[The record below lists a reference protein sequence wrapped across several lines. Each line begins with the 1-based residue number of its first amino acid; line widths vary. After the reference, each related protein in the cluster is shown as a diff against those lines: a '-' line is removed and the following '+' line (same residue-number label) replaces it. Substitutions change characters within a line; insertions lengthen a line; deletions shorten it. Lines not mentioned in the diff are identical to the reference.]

1 MSSEL
6 PIIIK
11 SIQKKLVLLND
22 KQNRLEVENKQLLN
36 QIAAIELRNIELQ
49 KKMEEKEENFK
60 TLRLARKM
68 AGDNTDTQGVKR
80 QINEFVKEIDKCVTL
95 LNR

>member
-6 PIIIK
+6 PVVLK
-11 SIQKKLVLLND
+11 AIQKKLNLLGE
-22 KQNRLEVENKQLLN
+22 KQRRLEGENKQLLN
-36 QIAAIELRNIELQ
+36 QIAALELRNID
-49 KKMEEKEENFK
+49 MVRMMSEKEQSFK
-60 TLRLARKM
+60 TLKMARKM

-80 QINEFVKEIDKCVTL
+80 QINELVKEIDKCVSL

>member
-6 PIIIK
+6 PDIIR
-11 SIQKKLVLLND
+11 SIEKKMVLLGD
-22 KQNRLEVENKQLLN
+22 KQRRIALENRELKNEL
-36 QIAAIELRNIELQ
+36 AAVKLRNNELLKQ
-49 KKMEEKEENFK
+49 ISEKEESFK

-80 QINEFVKEIDKCVTL
+80 QINELVKEIDKCVAL

>member
-1 MSSEL
+1 MSSDL

-49 KKMEEKEENFK
+49 KKMDEKEENFK

-80 QINEFVKEIDKCVTL
+80 QINELVKEIDKCVAL

>member
-1 MSSEL
+1 MSSDL
-6 PIIIK
+6 PIILK
-11 SIQKKLVLLND
+11 SIQKKLVLLNE
-22 KQNRLEVENKQLLN
+22 KQNRLELENRGLLN
-36 QIAAIELRNIELQ
+36 ELAAVKLRNSELQ
-49 KKMEEKEENFK
+49 KKMDEKEENFK

-80 QINEFVKEIDKCVTL
+80 QINELVKEIDMCVAL

>member
-80 QINEFVKEIDKCVTL
+80 QINELVKEIDKCVTL

>member
-1 MSSEL
+1 MSSDL
-6 PIIIK
+6 PGILRT
-11 SIQKKLVLLND
+11 IQKKLVLLSD
-22 KQNRLEVENKQLLN
+22 KQRRLELENKELLN
-36 QIAAIELRNIELQ
+36 ELAAAKLRNSELLKQ
-49 KKMEEKEENFK
+49 IDEKEDNFK

-80 QINEFVKEIDKCVTL
+80 QINELVKEIDKCVAL

>member
-6 PIIIK
+6 PDIIR
-11 SIQKKLVLLND
+11 SIEKKMVLLGD
-22 KQNRLEVENKQLLN
+22 KQRRIVLENKELKNEL
-36 QIAAIELRNIELQ
+36 AAVKLRNNELLKQ
-49 KKMEEKEENFK
+49 IDEKEESFK

-80 QINEFVKEIDKCVTL
+80 QINELVKEIDKCVAL

>member
-6 PIIIK
+6 PDIIRAIE
-11 SIQKKLVLLND
+11 KKMVLLGD
-22 KQNRLEVENKQLLN
+22 KQRRIVLENKELKNEL
-36 QIAAIELRNIELQ
+36 AAVKLRNNELLKQ
-49 KKMEEKEENFK
+49 IDEKEESFK

-80 QINEFVKEIDKCVTL
+80 QINELVKEIDKCVAL

>member
-1 MSSEL
+1 MSSNL
-6 PIIIK
+6 PAILK
-11 SIQKKLVLLND
+11 SIQSKLVLLSE
-22 KQNRLEVENKQLLN
+22 KQDRLNLENKELLN
-36 QIAAIELRNIELQ
+36 QLAAVKLRNSELLKGAQ
-49 KKMEEKEENFK
+49 EKEESFK

-80 QINEFVKEIDKCVTL
+80 QINELVKEIDKCVAL